1 VFVPGVILL
10 VIGAVCLA
18 VYWMGVP
25 EPALRIAGVI
35 LVIVGAV
42 LVLLDV
48 LDSSDAEAA
57 GFVVPGF
64 VGMTAVPPS
73 HPRRAPQAA
82 PTPPRRGAEKS
93 WLPTRKWW
101 AQLTGGVASV
111 VASWLISGSFDDV
124 ERGMAATLLLALAAS
139 YWTPNADTRAG
150 VPPKK

>member
-1 VFVPGVILL
+1 VGLFILL
-10 VIGAVCLA
+10 LVLGIVCLA
-18 VYWMGVP
+18 VYYTLAP
-25 EPALRIAGVI
+25 EVWLRFLGI
-35 LVIVGAV
+35 
-42 LVLLDV
+42 VLLIAAAVVLLLDLVDAGDV
-48 LDSSDAEAA
+48 EHA
-57 GFVVPGF
+57 GFIVPGF

-73 HPRRAPQAA
+73 HPRRASQAA
-82 PTPPRRGAEKS
+82 PTPPRAGAEKS